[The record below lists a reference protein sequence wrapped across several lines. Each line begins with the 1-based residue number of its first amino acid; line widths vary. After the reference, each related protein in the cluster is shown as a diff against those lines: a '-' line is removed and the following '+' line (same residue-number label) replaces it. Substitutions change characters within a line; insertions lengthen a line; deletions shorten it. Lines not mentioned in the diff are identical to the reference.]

1 MSTPPP
7 IPKTHPNKGRL
18 PKITLE
24 ILYDYMESVEK
35 KREERDAKIQI
46 ELETLEKRSEERDV
60 KLKIELEAMIDKQIK
75 DTIQTQIEDRFLGFK
90 SELQTMKYR
99 IQEMEKHKQSTQE
112 GGVEGNHN
120 LRDRIKELE
129 EKLTNNLTLN
139 NMENKLDIKPIKEE
153 MNKLI
158 ELDHERN
165 KRALNLIIFGI
176 KEQQEE
182 DTLAIVKEELK
193 NKSQID
199 TTYLIE
205 AKRLGKIIDHKD
217 RLIRVKV
224 SCIDHKYS
232 ILSKSPSLK
241 GSGIFINEDLI
252 PEDQAELRKEVQKV
266 KEARKEGKWE

>member
-1 MSTPPP
+1 L
-7 IPKTHPNKGRL
+7 I
-18 PKITLE
+18 
-24 ILYDYMESVEK
+24 K
-35 KREERDAKIQI
+35 K
-46 ELETLEKRSEERDV
+46 
-60 KLKIELEAMIDKQIK
+60 IK
-75 DTIQTQIEDRFLGFK
+75 DTIQTQIEDRYLGFK
-90 SELQTMKYR
+90 SELQTMKDR

-112 GGVEGNHN
+112 GRVEGNHN
-120 LRDRIKELE
+120 LRDRIKEIE
-129 EKLTNNLTLN
+129 EKLTNNLTLS

-153 MNKLI
+153 MNNLI

-224 SCIDHKYS
+224 SCTNHKYS
-232 ILSKSPSLK
+232 ILNKSLSLK
-241 GSGIFINEDLI
+241 GSGIFINEDLN
-252 PEDQAELRKEVQKV
+252 P
-266 KEARKEGKWE
+266 